1 MRTDEC
7 DALWRSIDALSAK
20 FSRRD
25 PRVPR
30 PTKVIWVQFNGCAT
44 RDYDKERYAKFMRRY
59 VPASAVVDV
68 LCDMSNVR
76 SFKDSYAAFFTGIQL
91 PGDSRYVRRVLAVVR
106 EAIKTH
112 DVLLTGES
120 YGGGIVNRVAEI
132 LDGYANA
139 KTSLRVRTF
148 GAAYIPPVPLDIDAA
163 NFVIRNDCIA
173 TNISRLSAPPEGGAY
188 CSQGT
193 DRQIMW
199 LDSVYD
205 PTATCS
211 VSHSKRYMRVH
222 SNGYQRIRSMAWQ
235 EPAMPL
241 AAFVTWVN
249 DLDPALFG
257 Q

>member
-1 MRTDEC
+1 MRADEC

-20 FSRRD
+20 LDKGR
-25 PRVPR
+25 PRSL
-30 PTKVIWVQFNGCAT
+30 KVIWVQFNGCAT
-44 RDYDKERYAKFMRRY
+44 RDYDKDRYAKLVKRFA
-59 VPASAVVDV
+59 PDTTEVDV

-76 SFKDSYAAFFTGIQL
+76 SFRDSYAAFFAGIEL
-91 PGDSRYVRRVLAVVR
+91 PEDSRYVRQVLAVVR
-106 EAIKTH
+106 EAIRTH

-148 GAAYIPPVPLDIDAA
+148 GAAYIPPVALDIDAA
-163 NFVIRNDCIA
+163 HFVIKNDCIA
-173 TNISRLSAPPEGGAY
+173 TSISRLSPPSPGGGYVSPGTEG
-188 CSQGT
+188 
-193 DRQIMW
+193 RQIMW

-211 VSHSKRYMRVH
+211 VTHAARYMRVH

-235 EPAMPL
+235 EPVMPL
-241 AAFVTWVN
+241 PDFVTWVN
-249 DLDPALFG
+249 EQDHSLYG
-257 Q
+257 K